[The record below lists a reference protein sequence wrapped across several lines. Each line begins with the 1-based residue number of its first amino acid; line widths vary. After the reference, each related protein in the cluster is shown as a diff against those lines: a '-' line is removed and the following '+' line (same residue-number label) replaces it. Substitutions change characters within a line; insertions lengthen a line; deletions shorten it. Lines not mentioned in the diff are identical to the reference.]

1 MGDLG
6 AGPRPSPFAA
16 WCWVQERAP
25 AAPAWIE
32 KGLGRTRCSVL
43 VCPCIGN
50 QEIHKPR
57 LLLLHPELE
66 LSNHIIILIA
76 FSILIQPQTHSCL
89 CQPVPKIILSEVTWS
104 IGTIPEYKQLLSHPN
119 PHITHHIAIL
129 WQFPA
134 AQGPEVS
141 ASLFLSLTA
150 LIFGPHCLESLSLHL
165 SHSCHRT
172 RSPCYAAFP
181 APTPPPLL
189 RCPCSCS
196 SFSPPSPP
204 PSPFS
209 SLWPSAPTAYFQFP
223 SLHVSRHCTM

>member
-6 AGPRPSPFAA
+6 AGPS
-16 WCWVQERAP
+16 P
-25 AAPAWIE
+25 AAGRATVFPLRSLV
-32 KGLGRTRCSVL
+32 LGAGACTSSSGMDREGAGEDTVL
-43 VCPCIGN
+43 MCPCIGN
-50 QEIHKPR
+50 REIHKPR

-76 FSILIQPQTHSCL
+76 FSSLIQPQTHSCL

-119 PHITHHIAIL
+119 PHITNHIAIL
-129 WQFPA
+129 WQFSA

-196 SFSPPSPP
+196 SPPSPL

-223 SLHVSRHCTM
+223 SLHISRH